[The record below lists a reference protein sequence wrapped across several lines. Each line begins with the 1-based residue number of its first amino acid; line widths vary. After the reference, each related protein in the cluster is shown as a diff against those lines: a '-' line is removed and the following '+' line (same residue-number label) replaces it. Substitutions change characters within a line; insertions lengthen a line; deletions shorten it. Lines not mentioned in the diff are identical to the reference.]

1 MSYFQDAKERID
13 QGLAGEN
20 IGLSTGMP
28 KLDKL
33 IGGVGRRTYTLVGAN
48 LGIGKTAFVD
58 HAYVLMPYLFSR
70 ENKKGIKIR
79 TFYYSFEIGR
89 TEKILKWICY
99 LVWMKYGVVLDVKEI
114 QSKNTLLSADK
125 YAMVLEMEA
134 LIDQMEEWVHIYDRP
149 TNPTGLYMDLK
160 DYAEK
165 NGTWTEVIK
174 TIKGHEIKTKKYVPN
189 DPLEI
194 VQYIEDHV
202 GLARGEK
209 ELRTKKEKIDKGSE
223 YGVDLRNTYGIS
235 KVAISQFNREIGDL
249 DRRRFSELTP
259 QLEDFKDSGNP
270 AEDANIVIVLFNPLR
285 YNLQEYSGMNVSRLG
300 GRYRNAVIL
309 KHRDGADMQ
318 KHHLNFFGEIGH
330 FREFPDPFLDDHYT
344 KGREYKPWK

>member
-165 NGTWTEVIK
+165 NGTWTEVVK
-174 TIKGHEIKTKKYVPN
+174 TIKGHEIKTKKYIPN

-259 QLEDFKDSGNP
+259 QLEDFKD
-270 AEDANIVIVLFNPLR
+270 
-285 YNLQEYSGMNVSRLG
+285 
-300 GRYRNAVIL
+300 
-309 KHRDGADMQ
+309 
-318 KHHLNFFGEIGH
+318 
-330 FREFPDPFLDDHYT
+330 
-344 KGREYKPWK
+344 

>member
-1 MSYFQDAKERID
+1 MSYFQDAKERVD

-20 IGLSTGMP
+20 LGLSTGMP

-33 IGGVGRRTYTLVGAN
+33 IGGVGRRTYTLIGAN

-58 HAYVLMPYLFSR
+58 HAYVLRPYLLAR
-70 ENKKGIKIR
+70 ENKQGLKIR

-89 TEKILKWICY
+89 TDKILKWICY
-99 LVWMKYGVVLDVKEI
+99 LIYLKYGVVLDVKEV
-114 QSKNTLLSADK
+114 QSKNTLLTADK
-125 YAMVLEMEA
+125 YQMVMEMEA
-134 LIDQMEEWVHIYDRP
+134 IIDEMEEWVHIYDRP
-149 TNPTGLYMDLK
+149 TNPTGLWKDLK

-165 NGTWTEVIK
+165 NGKFVK
-174 TIKGHEIKTKKYVPN
+174 NVRVIKGHEIITMKYVPN

-194 VQYIEDHV
+194 VQYIEDHI
-202 GLARGEK
+202 GLARNETD
-209 ELRTKKEKIDKGSE
+209 LRTKKEKIDKGSE

-270 AEDANIVIVLFNPLR
+270 AEDANVVMVLFNPLR
-285 YNLQEYSGMNVSRLG
+285 YNLMEYNGMNVGRLA
-300 GRYRNAVIL
+300 GRYRNLVVL
-309 KHRDGADMQ
+309 KHRDGSDMQ
-318 KHHLNFFGEIGH
+318 KLHLNFFGEIGA
-330 FREFPDPFLDDHYT
+330 FREFPDPFLDEYYE
-344 KGREYKPWK
+344 KGKLYRPWK